1 MARLTKAQA
10 EHAEEIS
17 LEVVREHM
25 VELGLD
31 KDVIAEWSAFI
42 RYKNNAE
49 KFGSWFANVVV
60 KVSAFLAALAVI
72 WNFIPWGH
80 KP

>member
-17 LEVVREHM
+17 LEVVKEHM
-25 VELGLD
+25 IELGLN
-31 KDVIAEWSAFI
+31 KTLIAEWSAFI
-42 RYKNNAE
+42 KYKNNARL
-49 KFGSWFANVVV
+49 FGSWFANVIV

-72 WNFIPWGH
+72 WSFIPWGH